1 MQLIKALITHRTTP
15 PDPFYYHLRS
25 APLSLV
31 FHDYGNTLR
40 VADAILAVEK
50 AWIQSTTVRKQTD
63 PVGIGPRGY
72 GYNGAKFIIEPQA
85 RLNWQMFQS
94 VTFGIMKV
102 LDDILHKEMS
112 FTILGDNY
120 EGNLGWGYVCNI
132 A

>member
-31 FHDYGNTLR
+31 FFGYGKTLN

-63 PVGIGPRGY
+63 PVGTGPRGY
-72 GYNGAKFIIEPQA
+72 SYNGAKFIIEPQA

-94 VTFGIMKV
+94 VTFGIMVV
-102 LDDILHKEMS
+102 LDEILHKEMS

-120 EGNLGWGYVCNI
+120 EGNLGWGYVRNI